1 MRRLLRGLLY
11 LILGIYA
18 AAVIYPV
25 IWLVI
30 SSVKTDREIFDQ
42 PWGLPAV
49 PQWANFARAWAEA
62 GIGRYFVNS
71 VLVTAV
77 SLFFILLFS
86 AMAAYVLARFRFRG
100 NEAIYSTFLAGMM
113 FPIFLGIVPLF
124 LLLNSLTLL
133 NTYHGLILVYIAYSL
148 SFTVFVLTAFFRTI
162 PGEVMEAGL
171 MDGCSH
177 FGVFFRVMLPM
188 AKPGLV
194 TAGIF
199 NFFGLWNEYPLA
211 LVIMT
216 SDELRTLPVG
226 IANLVMVQQ
235 YQTDWGALLA
245 ALTMV
250 LLPALLA
257 YSLWQKRI
265 VEGISMGAVK
275 G

>member
-1 MRRLLRGLLY
+1 MRRALRALLY
-11 LILGIYA
+11 LVLGIYA

-25 IWLVI
+25 VWLAI
-30 SSVKTDREIFDQ
+30 SSVKTDREIFNQ
-42 PWGLPAV
+42 PWGLPAA

-62 GIGRYFVNS
+62 GIGRYFFNS
-71 VLVTAV
+71 VLVTV
-77 SLFFILLFS
+77 ISLFFILLLS

-100 NEAIYSTFLAGMM
+100 NETIYSIFLAGMM

-124 LLLNSLTLL
+124 LLLNSLRLL

-216 SDELRTLPVG
+216 SDERRTLPVG

-250 LLPALLA
+250 LIPALLA